1 MTAPENTESPAD
13 PLTRAEAAYAAGDFA
28 RVRVEAA
35 NAEGAADPEVAQKAR
50 VLRARV
56 AIDPWV
62 WAVLGAAFVLFC
74 GIVVVY
80 AR

>member
-1 MTAPENTESPAD
+1 MTAPENTDSPAE
-13 PLTRAEAAYAAGDFA
+13 PLARAQAAYAAGDFA
-28 RVRVEAA
+28 RVRVEVADA
-35 NAEGAADPEVAQKAR
+35 VGAADPEIAQQAR
-50 VLRARV
+50 ELRARV
-56 AIDPWV
+56 AIDAWV

>member
-1 MTAPENTESPAD
+1 MTPENTESPAD
-13 PLTRAEAAYAAGDFA
+13 PLARAQAAYAAGDFA
-28 RVRVEAA
+28 SVRVEAA
-35 NAEGAADPEVAQKAR
+35 QVEGAADPELAQKAR
-50 VLRARV
+50 ELRARV
-56 AIDPWV
+56 AIDAWV